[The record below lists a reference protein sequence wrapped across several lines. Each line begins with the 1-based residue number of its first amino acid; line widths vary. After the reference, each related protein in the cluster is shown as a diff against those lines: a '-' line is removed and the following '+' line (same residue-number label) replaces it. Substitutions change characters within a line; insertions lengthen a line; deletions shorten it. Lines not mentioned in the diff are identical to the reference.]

1 MVEGSGRIGVPWQG
15 LTPLRVV
22 RDAGDQLLHA
32 RFRYLLRVLGAGAAL
47 VFFVAAGQP
56 AARAASGTGT
66 LTGANTAITAGWR
79 GTAAGAE
86 FLSRCMANAT
96 VGSVAPAVP
105 ASNGA
110 GAWVIDLGAERTGFV
125 SVAAR
130 VPATPVGPAIP
141 TPDPTRLIFQSP
153 TYQLQN
159 FDLDLYFVN
168 ARCTQVGSAAT
179 QAANDAGSITTPARY
194 VVVLLAFNATGSPS
208 VTFDYSAP

>member
-1 MVEGSGRIGVPWQG
+1 
-15 LTPLRVV
+15 
-22 RDAGDQLLHA
+22 LLHT
-32 RFRYLLRVLGAGAAL
+32 RFRYLLRVLATGAAVL
-47 VFFVAAGQP
+47 LFAAGGVP
-56 AARAASGTGT
+56 AQAAGGSGTIS
-66 LTGANTAITAGWR
+66 GANTAITAGWR

-86 FLSRCMANAT
+86 FLSRCLAT
-96 VGSVAPAVP
+96 ATAGNVASAVP

-110 GAWVIDLGAERTGFV
+110 GAWVIDLGSERTGFV

-141 TPDPTRLIFQSP
+141 TPDPTGVVFQSP
-153 TYQLQN
+153 TYQLQS

-179 QAANDAGSITTPARY
+179 QAANDAGNIATPARY